1 MYEVTERKSS
11 FDSRKTADGPTRR
24 LVGIS
29 VQPNLKLSLGG
40 V

>member
-11 FDSRKTADGPTRR
+11 FDSRETAGGPTRR
-24 LVGIS
+24 LIGIP
-29 VQPNLKLSLGG
+29 VQPNLKLSLVG